1 MIQSGLNVTIFN
13 ETKLFRIL
21 KIKNEP
27 TVYIASAI
35 TGVFTGLATYIFVF
49 SLEQVHD
56 LFETYFPS
64 YNNPDILN
72 ENNFFSFHPGYWP
85 FIFLP
90 AIGGLVAGLI
100 SHQFSNETSGSGMD
114 SFIESFHQMEGKL
127 RGRIAFYKI
136 FSTVFTLGF
145 GGSGG
150 KEGPVAQIG
159 GSIGSKL
166 NNILGGGAKARRT
179 LLLAGAA
186 GGLGAIFHS
195 PLGGALT
202 AVEMIYK
209 EDIESDALLPCIISS
224 ISSYLLY
231 STFMGFHS
239 VYSPPEMLGVQ
250 PFGSYFFYILLG
262 FLSYFSGNIFIKI
275 FNAVRNGFDKL
286 PVHHVLKPAIGGL
299 IVGLIGYLFPFI
311 LGTGES
317 FVQQI
322 MEIKSA
328 AYSFTSLIT
337 AGAVIL
343 SILSLKIIATSF
355 TIGSGGSGGMFGP
368 SLYIGGLLGFLIGI
382 IAQFILPDTLI
393 SLPSFMLV
401 GMGTFYS
408 GIARAP
414 IAGMI
419 MICEMIGSYVLLP
432 PLMIGSII
440 TLTLSHKIAIYRTQ
454 LENRFKSPA
463 HSYDLDIMRSIKIE
477 QYSEFFKNHAVV
489 SKEISLQKL
498 KTLAK
503 KIQASDFVISSDN
516 KEYFGMISL
525 KKDHEKAPDLP
536 SGILNEGTT
545 DTSKKKL
552 KTSRR
557 FIYEIAERVPAVK
570 LENTLGDA
578 LNIILEYDFDK
589 VAIVSQEKLV
599 GYLRFNDIMIIY
611 YKKINKHSIPDA
623 KGGA

>member
-1 MIQSGLNVTIFN
+1 MNFTFFTQTRLY
-13 ETKLFRIL
+13 KIL
-21 KIKNEP
+21 KIKNAP
-27 TVYIASAI
+27 TVYIASVL
-35 TGVFTGLATYIFVF
+35 TGLFTGLATFLFVF
-49 SLEQVHD
+49 LLDSVRNFFQH
-56 LFETYFPS
+56 YFPM
-64 YNNPDILN
+64 YNNPDIIRD
-72 ENNFFSFHPGYWP
+72 NNTFDFHFGYWP

-90 AIGGLVAGLI
+90 AVGGLLTGFI
-100 SHQFSNETSGSGMD
+100 SHKFSKETSGSGMD

-136 FSTVFTLGF
+136 FATVFTLGF

-166 NNILGGGAKARRT
+166 NNILGGGPKARRT

-195 PLGGALT
+195 PLGGAIT

-231 STFMGFHS
+231 SAFMGFHS
-239 VYSPPEMLGVQ
+239 VYSPPEIVGVQ
-250 PFGSYFFYILLG
+250 PFATYLFYIFLG
-262 FLSYFSGNIFIKI
+262 FSSYWCGNLFIKI
-275 FNAVRNGFDKL
+275 FNTIRNGFDRL
-286 PVHHVLKPAIGGL
+286 PVHHILKPAIGGL
-299 IVGLIGYLFPFI
+299 IVGMIGYFFPFV
-311 LGTGES
+311 LGTGEE
-317 FVQQI
+317 FVQRI
-322 MEIKSA
+322 MEVKNQTGDLI
-328 AYSFTSLIT
+328 SLLSI
-337 AGAVIL
+337 GSVIL
-343 SILSLKIIATSF
+343 LILSLKIIATSF

-368 SLYIGGLLGFLIGI
+368 SLYIGGLLGFLTGL
-382 IAQFILPDTLI
+382 IARFILPENNI

-463 HSYDLDIMRSIKIE
+463 HAYDMDIMRNIRISHFTEILKNNAIV
-477 QYSEFFKNHAVV
+477 SE
-489 SKEISLQKL
+489 EISLQKL
-498 KTLAK
+498 KILAK
-503 KIQASDFVISSDN
+503 KIQASDFIITSKSSQ
-516 KEYFGMISL
+516 YLGMISI
-525 KKDHEKAPDLP
+525 KKDHTALPGIAKGIRKNIGELAEKIP
-536 SGILNEGTT
+536 SVSLN
-545 DTSKKKL
+545 D
-552 KTSRR
+552 
-557 FIYEIAERVPAVK
+557 
-570 LENTLGDA
+570 TLGDA

-589 VAIVSQEKLV
+589 VAITSNDKLL
-599 GYLRFNDIMIIY
+599 GYFRFNDIMKIY
-611 YKKINKHSIPDA
+611 YQKINKHD
-623 KGGA
+623 